1 MKLLKYK
8 EIVGKS
14 KEKLDELMAPIRS
27 LRMKKKAES
36 MQLSIDEKLFE
47 LESKVQNICVEKEI
61 DFDALL
67 DALDE
72 IDLLE
77 RRKNQYS
84 KVIEELFSE

>member
-77 RRKNQYS
+77 RRK
-84 KVIEELFSE
+84 KVKLNN